1 MLVEVLNEKLNTTE
15 TTELSQAI
23 LTLISKGLSLQE
35 AQSLDKAIRASQ
47 QYSWKHYRIALP
59 Q

>member
-1 MLVEVLNEKLNTTE
+1 MLVEVVNEKLNTAE
-15 TTELSQAI
+15 TTELPQAI

-35 AQSLDKAIRASQ
+35 ALSIDKAIHASQ
-47 QYSWKHYRIALP
+47 QYSWKHYTITLS